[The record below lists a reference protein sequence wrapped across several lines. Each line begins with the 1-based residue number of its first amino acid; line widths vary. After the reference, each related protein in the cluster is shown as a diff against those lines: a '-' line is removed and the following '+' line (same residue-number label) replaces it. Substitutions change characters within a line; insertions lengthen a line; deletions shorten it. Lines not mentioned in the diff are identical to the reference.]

1 MRRLSG
7 EVSRFNSTIVVS
19 KKSFNCSVRVRA
31 RGGIESC
38 TDLMREDYKTIVTPV
53 STRFPCVFM
62 KEALHTR
69 RFELQTFRSK
79 KLESVCGFTM

>member
-1 MRRLSG
+1 
-7 EVSRFNSTIVVS
+7 
-19 KKSFNCSVRVRA
+19 
-31 RGGIESC
+31 
-38 TDLMREDYKTIVTPV
+38 MREDYKTIVTPV

-69 RFELQTFRSK
+69 RFELQTFRSE